1 MKQNS
6 IFEKVSASG
15 PDPQVLA
22 AAADVL
28 TAGGLLVF
36 PTTGLYGLGADALN
50 PVSVEK
56 IYQVKQRDFSKPI
69 LVLVKDASELGR
81 IAKEVPGAAS
91 ALVDAFWPG
100 GLTIIL
106 EARSELPDVLTG
118 NTGKIGVRVP
128 KHPVASALVN
138 AFDGPITGTSANLSG
153 QAGCSSVAGLDA
165 ELVQCVDMVLDA
177 GPLKGGVGSTVVDVT
192 SDPPRVL
199 REGTVSKQ
207 QLESVL

>member
-1 MKQNS
+1 LKQNS

-81 IAKEVPGAAS
+81 IAKEVSGAAS